1 METMR
6 RSAPLAVSI
15 LIVVLFSLVILRL
28 AWVMVGQGE
37 QLAAEAAEQQTR
49 SLAFSYTHLAAQ
61 KLFYRLPFGGVC
73 GQKIVGTTGSVYD
86 LSLIHI

>member
-49 SLAFSYTHLAAQ
+49 SLEYYQ
-61 KLFYRLPFGGVC
+61 YGRGD
-73 GQKIVGTTGSVYD
+73 VYKRQAGRRGD
-86 LSLIHI
+86 